1 MSGFDI
7 TSLINVPVLILCFL
21 AGYLIKNFTGVPNKY
36 IPLIV
41 SISGAIVGVI
51 VGLSKVT
58 EINAESVIISIISG
72 GVSGLAST
80 GSYEFIV
87 NTLGLK
93 KKKSDSEETIEEHV
107 IEEDSTEPTEEDI
120 DTNVSSDETK

>member
-93 KKKSDSEETIEEHV
+93 KKKSDSEESIEEHV

-120 DTNVSSDETK
+120 DANVSSDETK